1 MLVWMGKMMSKRIKY
16 TDAVPNSIVTRYKED
31 NTQYL
36 LDQVARLTAENA
48 MLKEK
53 WLAQPE
59 QIEQE
64 PVAWMYEW
72 VNEIGEH
79 VKSVVYNFYDDANLI
94 PLYTAPPNSTRA
106 EQLAF
111 EEGIIF
117 AKNLYNIGGEPL
129 SNEQKRLEATLE
141 KLLAGKQNPSEK

>member
-1 MLVWMGKMMSKRIKY
+1 MMSKRIKY

-59 QIEQE
+59 QE
-64 PVAWMYEW
+64 PLTREEISQGFRDNEDALNAESYWAGVKYAEKMHG
-72 VNEIGEH
+72 VNNEI
-79 VKSVVYNFYDDANLI
+79 
-94 PLYTAPPNSTRA
+94 ST
-106 EQLAF
+106 
-111 EEGIIF
+111 
-117 AKNLYNIGGEPL
+117 
-129 SNEQKRLEATLE
+129 T
-141 KLLAGKQNPSEK
+141 